1 MSYVPS
7 RFARL
12 VLVTGPAGSG
22 RTTAINA
29 LEDLGYEA
37 IDNLPLSLVPSVARP
52 SELQKPLAI
61 GLDCRNREFSPEG
74 VLELLVTLCQ
84 TENLKTELLY
94 LSCEPEVLLRRYS
107 ETRRRHPMAPEET
120 PRIGIAKELLQLDVI
135 RKSADVLLD
144 TTSFSPH
151 DLRREVSRWFS
162 PKKTPN
168 LTLGLE
174 SFSYK
179 RGIPS
184 GLDSIFDVRFLKNPH
199 WDVALRNETGRSA
212 TVQDF
217 IRSDP
222 RFEPFLPKNHRFD
235 PLAPSLCRRGEKP
248 LCNRLWLHGRE
259 ASFRRNS
266 GNYTRGPCTRL
277 RGSVNKAQE
286 FELKNRVIWARLD
299 YKE

>member
-1 MSYVPS
+1 MRYVPS

-162 PKKTPN
+162 TKKTPN

-212 TVQDF
+212 IVQDF

-222 RFEPFLPKNHRFD
+222 RFEPFFQKTIDLIQFLLPAYVEEGKSHFAIGFGCTGGKHRSV
-235 PLAPSLCRRGEKP
+235 AIAEIT
-248 LCNRLWLHGRE
+248 RE
-259 ASFRRNS
+259 A
-266 GNYTRGPCTRL
+266 L
-277 RGSVNKAQE
+277 AHASVE
-286 FELKNRVIWARLD
+286 VSIRHRELELKTA
-299 YKE
+299 

>member
-1 MSYVPS
+1 
-7 RFARL
+7 
-12 VLVTGPAGSG
+12 
-22 RTTAINA
+22 
-29 LEDLGYEA
+29 
-37 IDNLPLSLVPSVARP
+37 
-52 SELQKPLAI
+52 
-61 GLDCRNREFSPEG
+61 
-74 VLELLVTLCQ
+74 
-84 TENLKTELLY
+84 
-94 LSCEPEVLLRRYS
+94 
-107 ETRRRHPMAPEET
+107 MAPEET

-162 PKKTPN
+162 TKKTPN

-212 TVQDF
+212 IVQDF

-222 RFEPFLPKNHRFD
+222 RFEPFFQKTIDLIQFLLPAYVEEGKSHFAIGFGCTGGKHRSV
-235 PLAPSLCRRGEKP
+235 AIAEIT
-248 LCNRLWLHGRE
+248 RE
-259 ASFRRNS
+259 A
-266 GNYTRGPCTRL
+266 L
-277 RGSVNKAQE
+277 AHASVE
-286 FELKNRVIWARLD
+286 VSIRHRELELKTA
-299 YKE
+299 